1 MAIGTT
7 NMKWIEAVSYEEMS
21 QIAATMFKEQ
31 LQQVKA
37 SVFGMATGSTP
48 EGLYKEL
55 VKAYQAGELSF
66 AEAKSF
72 NLDEYIGITPENKAS
87 YHYFMDDNLFAH
99 IDMKREN
106 IHVPAGDSEDTE
118 KAAKDYDAAIA
129 TAGGIDIQLLGI
141 GVNGHIGFNEPGTP
155 FELGT
160 NIVELTQS
168 TREANQIYFDSI
180 DDVPTKAITMGIQT
194 IMNAKKVILLISG
207 TSKQDAYERLRSG
220 EITTDFPASA
230 LHKHKDVT
238 VIYTGVK

>member
-1 MAIGTT
+1 
-7 NMKWIEAVSYEEMS
+7 MKWIEAASYEEMS
-21 QIAATMFKEQ
+21 KIGAAIFKEQ
-31 LQQVKA
+31 LKQEKT

-55 VKAYQAGELSF
+55 VKAYHDGELSF
-66 AEAKSF
+66 TEAKSF
-72 NLDEYIGITPENKAS
+72 NLDEYIGILPSNKAS
-87 YHYFMDDNLFAH
+87 YHYFMDDNLFNH

-106 IHVPAGDSEDTE
+106 IHVPTGNPKEVAT
-118 KAAKDYDAAIA
+118 ATANYDAAIA
-129 TAGGIDIQLLGI
+129 EAGGVDIQLLGI
-141 GVNGHIGFNEPGTP
+141 GVNGHIGFNEPGTA

-160 NIVELTQS
+160 NVVELTQS

-180 DDVPTKAITMGIQT
+180 DDVPTHAITMGIQT
-194 IMNAKKVILLISG
+194 IMNAKKVVLLISG
-207 TSKQDAYERLRSG
+207 ASKQEAYERLRSG